1 VPYGGCKA
9 SPYGRHRQFKN
20 FGLSLKN
27 WSSKIIFSLRSL
39 PWSARLYYGLA
50 LLLLAGSGIATKA
63 FAQQDQAVLQCR
75 VEQGGETFVFQA
87 QPVQNPYLAPTL
99 DINGRFRFKMV
110 VVGSG
115 QAVDYIK
122 IYAFDN
128 PRRQPVL
135 VQYAHYAKP
144 QFSTG
149 NNPAA
154 LTGVQTVYSP
164 RLEREMQYQCA
175 LYERAP

>member
-1 VPYGGCKA
+1 MFKKFRLSIANWRCKIIITLRWLA
-9 SPYGRHRQFKN
+9 LNARLKCA
-20 FGLSLKN
+20 LSL
-27 WSSKIIFSLRSL
+27 S
-39 PWSARLYYGLA
+39 
-50 LLLLAGSGIATKA
+50 LLAVSGITSQAS
-63 FAQQDQAVLQCR
+63 AQQDQAVLQCR
-75 VEQGGETFVFQA
+75 VEQGGESFVFQA
-87 QPVQNPYLAPTL
+87 RPVQNPYLAPTL
-99 DINGRFRFKMV
+99 NINGRFRFKMV
-110 VVGSG
+110 VVGSA

-135 VQYAHYAKP
+135 LQFAHYANP
-144 QFSTG
+144 LFSTSD
-149 NNPAA
+149 NPAA